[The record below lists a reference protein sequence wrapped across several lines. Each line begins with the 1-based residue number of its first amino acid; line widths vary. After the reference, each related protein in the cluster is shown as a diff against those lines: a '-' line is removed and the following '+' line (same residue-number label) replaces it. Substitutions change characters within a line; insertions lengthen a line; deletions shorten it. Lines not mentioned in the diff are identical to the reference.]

1 MNERLK
7 PRPPV
12 KRRRKSTFWRVL
24 KELMRDP
31 LSAICL
37 TFLVFLILVIIFA
50 DQIVPYELGIKLNG
64 ATKLMKPC
72 AEHIFGCDNLGR
84 DMFSRMVHGTKNSL
98 SMGIGVTIA
107 VMVAGTILG
116 AICAYYGGVLDMV
129 IMRICD
135 LFLCIP
141 GILMALA
148 LVAAL
153 GPGRKNLLIAIG
165 ISSIPGV
172 TRQFRA
178 LMLNVISHDY
188 ITAARAAGAKD
199 FYIIRKHVLPNVMAY
214 IVLTAT
220 SSISGM
226 IMQISGLSYIGMG
239 IQQPEP
245 EWGAMLSEA
254 RTYLA
259 DAPHLMIIPGLTI
272 LLVSLAFNL
281 LGDALRDALDPR
293 LKGE

>member
-1 MNERLK
+1 MK
-7 PRPPV
+7 KASYHTWPPRNGRAGG
-12 KRRRKSTFWRVL
+12 RRQPT
-24 KELMRDP
+24 D
-31 LSAICL
+31 
-37 TFLVFLILVIIFA
+37 
-50 DQIVPYELGIKLNG
+50 G
-64 ATKLMKPC
+64 PC
-72 AEHIFGCDNLGR
+72 RC
-84 DMFSRMVHGTKNSL
+84 
-98 SMGIGVTIA
+98 MGYLCI
-107 VMVAGTILG
+107 MAGL
-116 AICAYYGGVLDMV
+116 LL
-129 IMRICD
+129 

-165 ISSIPGV
+165 ISSIPGI

-178 LMLNVISHDY
+178 LMLNVISNDY
-188 ITAARAAGAKD
+188 ITAARAAGARD
-199 FYIIRKHVLPNVMAY
+199 WYIILKHVLPNVMAY

-220 SSISGM
+220 GSISGM

-259 DAPHLMIIPGLTI
+259 DGPHLMLIPALTI
-272 LLVSLAFNL
+272 LVVSLAFNL

-293 LKGE
+293 LKAE

>member
-1 MNERLK
+1 MNQRLNS
-7 PRPPV
+7 RPFV
-12 KRRRKSTFWRVL
+12 KRRRPSTFLRVMR
-24 KELMRDP
+24 ELLRNP
-31 LSAICL
+31 LSALCL
-37 TFLVFLILVIIFA
+37 FTVVFFFLVMVFA

-64 ATKLMKPC
+64 SARLLKPC

-84 DMFSRMVHGTKNSL
+84 DMFSRMVHGTRNSL
-98 SMGIGVTIA
+98 SMGIGVTLV
-107 VMVAGTILG
+107 VMVAGTVLG
-116 AICAYYGGVLDMV
+116 AICAYYGGVLDNI

-165 ISSIPGV
+165 ISSIPGI

-178 LMLNVISHDY
+178 LMLNVISNDY
-188 ITAARAAGAKD
+188 ITAARAAGARD
-199 FYIIRKHVLPNVMAY
+199 WYIILKHVLPNVMAY

-220 SSISGM
+220 GSISGM

-259 DAPHLMIIPGLTI
+259 DGPHLMLIPALTI
-272 LLVSLAFNL
+272 LVVSLAFNL

-293 LKGE
+293 LKAE